1 MRVTNAVYTP
11 DSQLRTPGRLVRE
24 MVRDLLASR
33 ELAWR
38 LFARNIATQYRQSA
52 LGYVW
57 AVAPPLVT
65 SSLFILLNSAGLLR
79 AGDTGVPYP
88 VYVILGTVSFALFLD
103 ALNVPLNAIAAA
115 RGTLPK
121 INFPHEA
128 LLLAGMG
135 QILLNFAVKATLII
149 GVLVI
154 FRVPVPLTAVLVVIP
169 LAGLLM
175 AGLAVGIFLVPIG
188 GLFQDV
194 GHALGVVASGLV
206 FVTPAAYMPPR
217 AGLLAVITAWNP
229 LTALVMTTR
238 DVILH
243 GSSAYMPTTLIL
255 VGVSIL
261 ALLMSWVAFRL
272 AMPIIIERM
281 GT

>member
-1 MRVTNAVYTP
+1 M
-11 DSQLRTPGRLVRE
+11 
-24 MVRDLLASR
+24 
-33 ELAWR
+33 
-38 LFARNIATQYRQSA
+38 ATQYRQSA

-57 AVAPPLVT
+57 AVAPLLFT
-65 SSLFILLNSAGLLR
+65 SSVFILLNSAGLLR

-103 ALNVPLNAIAAA
+103 SLHMPLGAIGSA

-128 LLLAGMG
+128 LLLAGIA
-135 QILLNFAVKATLII
+135 QILLNFAVKTTLII
-149 GVLVI
+149 GVLII

-169 LAGLLM
+169 LAGLLL
-175 AGLAVGIFLVPIG
+175 AGLALGILLVPVG
-188 GLFQDV
+188 MLFQDV

-217 AGLLAVITAWNP
+217 IGLLSVITAWNP
-229 LTALVMTTR
+229 LTPLVMTAR
-238 DVILH
+238 DLIVR
-243 GSSAYMPTTLIL
+243 GSSPYMPTTLML
-255 VGVSIL
+255 VGASIL
-261 ALLMSWVAFRL
+261 ALLLSWVALRL
-272 AMPIIIERM
+272 AMPILIERM